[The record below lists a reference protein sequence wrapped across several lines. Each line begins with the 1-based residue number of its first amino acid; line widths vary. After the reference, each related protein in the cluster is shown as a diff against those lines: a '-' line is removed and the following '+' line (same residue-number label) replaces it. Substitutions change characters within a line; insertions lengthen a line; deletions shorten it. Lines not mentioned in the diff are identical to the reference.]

1 MFDNNYNHKEDRTE
15 DDYDD
20 DQEETE
26 TESITIVESTEP
38 KHKLFEFL
46 MDNSYFKSL
55 QEVKI
60 FNNDNNNI
68 STIPLSSFAIV
79 KFSNH
84 LDVDILIKKYNKY
97 VPNISIII
105 PIFHYFLI
113 NILIEKKDLCSQEHQ
128 IWPILPITQ
137 LIVVVVVV
145 VVIQEQQQQQ
155 TQQLTLQDQWI
166 ILILLLLKTYSI
178 FTSNKI
184 E

>member
-84 LDVDILIKKYNKY
+84 LMLI
-97 VPNISIII
+97 
-105 PIFHYFLI
+105 F
-113 NILIEKKDLCSQEHQ
+113 
-128 IWPILPITQ
+128 
-137 LIVVVVVV
+137 
-145 VVIQEQQQQQ
+145 
-155 TQQLTLQDQWI
+155 
-166 ILILLLLKTYSI
+166 
-178 FTSNKI
+178 
-184 E
+184 